1 MASLRLCMLSRNVNC
16 RFRPSFG
23 ALNHSFPRLLSTTST
38 MNGKYLQLDVQNDI
52 AVIRFD
58 NPDSKVNTLSTA
70 MQSEFEE
77 VVRQVKTNDK
87 IKGAVVISK
96 KPNCF
101 IAGAD
106 INMIASCKSKDE
118 VKKLSQRGQEAFQA
132 IESSQK
138 PFVAAIM
145 GQCLGGGCEL
155 AQACH
160 YRIAMAD
167 RKTGLG
173 LPEVMLGLL
182 PGAGGTQRLPKLVS
196 VPNALDLMLTG
207 KTLKADKAKKL
218 GLVDLTVQPLGPG
231 LSDPD
236 TNSLNYLEQVAIQ
249 TARDLVSGA
258 LKKTPKK
265 KALPDK
271 VMDLMLKYDVGRNFV
286 FNKAK
291 TQVMKLSRGLYPA
304 PLKIIEV
311 VKKGVEKGPKAGY
324 PAEAEAFGELAMT
337 SQSKALIG
345 LYHGQTACKKNPFG
359 KPQKTVKTIGVLG
372 AGLMGAGIAQVS
384 IDKNMKV
391 LLKDMSLKG
400 LARGQDQIQKG
411 FDGAVKKK
419 KISAFEREVILSNL
433 DPTLTYDRF
442 SSCDMVIEAVFEDIN
457 IKHKVIKE
465 LEKFTTPECI
475 FASNTSAL
483 PISKIAEGHS
493 RPDKVIGMHYFSPVD
508 KMQLLEIITTDK
520 TSKETAAAAV
530 DVGLRQGKV
539 VITVKDGP
547 GFYTTRMLA
556 PIMIEF
562 IRVLQEGTS
571 PKKLDT
577 LAKDLGFPVGVSSLS
592 DEVGLDVAAHV
603 AEDLSKA
610 FPDRFKGGNPEVL
623 KTMVA
628 QGFLGRKS
636 GKGWFL
642 YEEGSK
648 DKPEN
653 PQALEILKQFHIP
666 PAAGIT
672 DEDLKYRLLYR
683 LVNEAVLCLQEG
695 ILSNP
700 LDGDIGAVFG
710 IGFPPFLGGPFRYL
724 DIHGAKPVVERMLK
738 YRDLFGA
745 QFEPCQ
751 LLKDHAN
758 DSSKKFHQ

>member
-1 MASLRLCMLSRNVNC
+1 MS
-16 RFRPSFG
+16 
-23 ALNHSFPRLLSTTST
+23 
-38 MNGKYLQLDVQNDI
+38 GKYQNFQSQFELDARKQENKKARQLILDQARKKFERDK
-52 AVIRFD
+52 AKKEKAKKSGEGTWML
-58 NPDSKVNTLSTA
+58 DSVSQRI
-70 MQSEFEE
+70 QSESESF
-77 VVRQVKTNDK
+77 KK
-87 IKGAVVISK
+87 AKKKKSK
-96 KPNCF
+96 KKHKRH
-101 IAGAD
+101 
-106 INMIASCKSKDE
+106 SS
-118 VKKLSQRGQEAFQA
+118 SS
-132 IESSQK
+132 ESDS
-138 PFVAAIM
+138 
-145 GQCLGGGCEL
+145 
-155 AQACH
+155 
-160 YRIAMAD
+160 
-167 RKTGLG
+167 
-173 LPEVMLGLL
+173 
-182 PGAGGTQRLPKLVS
+182 VS
-196 VPNALDLMLTG
+196 VPNALDMMLTG
-207 KTLKADKAKKL
+207 KIVKADKAKKL

-236 TNSLNYLEQVAIQ
+236 TNTLLYLKQIAVQ
-249 TARDLVSGA
+249 TARDLVSGS
-258 LKKTPKK
+258 LKKAPKK
-265 KALPDK
+265 KNLPDK
-271 VMDLMLKYDVGRNFV
+271 VTDLLLKYDFGRNFV

-291 TQVMKLSRGLYPA
+291 SQVMKLTRGLYPA

-311 VKKGVEKGPKAGY
+311 VRKGIDKGPKVGY
-324 PAEAEAFGELAMT
+324 SAEAEGFGELAMT

-359 KPQKTVKTIGVLG
+359 KPQKATNTIGILG

-391 LLKDMSLKG
+391 LLKDMTLKG

-411 FDGAVKKK
+411 LDDAVKKK
-419 KISAFEREVILSNL
+419 KLTSFEREVILSNL

-442 SSCDMVIEAVFEDIN
+442 RSCDMVIEAVFEDIN
-457 IKHKVIKE
+457 VKHKVIKE
-465 LEKFTTPECI
+465 MEKFTSPECI

-483 PISKIAEGHS
+483 PISKIAQGHS

-556 PIMIEF
+556 PILIEV

-571 PKKLDT
+571 PKKLDS
-577 LAKDLGFPVGVSSLS
+577 LAKDLGFPIGVSSLT

-610 FPDRFKGGNPEVL
+610 FPDRFKGGDPEVL
-623 KTMVA
+623 KAMVA
-628 QGFLGRKS
+628 EGFLGRKS

-642 YEEGSK
+642 YEEKSK
-648 DKPEN
+648 DRPEN
-653 PQALEILKQFHIP
+653 PQALEILKKFHV
-666 PAAGIT
+666 PAPAGIT
-672 DEDLKYRLLYR
+672 DEDLRYRLLYR

-710 IGFPPFLGGPFRYL
+710 IGFPPFLGGPFRYIDL
-724 DIHGAKPVVERMLK
+724 EGAKPIVDRMLK
-738 YRDLFGA
+738 NFPTPLNVIKF
-745 QFEPCQ
+745 
-751 LLKDHAN
+751 
-758 DSSKKFHQ
+758 DSKNIAVMIDEHSISS